1 MMCCEDLTAFVL
13 ARVNEVPLTE
23 EGCIAAAS
31 HLGLRGHGGRS
42 HLYHNSLKSD
52 L

>member
-1 MMCCEDLTAFVL
+1 MICCEDLTAFVL
-13 ARVNEVPLTE
+13 TRVNEVPLTE
-23 EGCIAAAS
+23 EGCIAAANY
-31 HLGLRGHGGRS
+31 LGLRGYGGRS